1 MTSSAVLLS
10 LIRKPNDKSNIIADF
25 ETAGDAT
32 VVPSRGRPTRGAQDA
47 QKMRYKT
54 FRGAR
59 FRIVHPSTW
68 KAYAAVNK
76 ESLTAVPEDGLV
88 EIQPGRPAALAR
100 GLLVGFFQS
109 ERPNVSAKTNELI
122 NSLRA
127 SNGELNQIS
136 GKRTSVQIA
145 RKSGQSV
152 YLDGPS
158 PLPNERELVWLVTA
172 DQPEGLFYVLMIST
186 ESEYDYFKPQFERI
200 VDSIRLN

>member
-1 MTSSAVLLS
+1 MFADHPSPGNRVEYVSEEVADYGGRGVKTTPEFETMKRRAAA
-10 LIRKPNDKSNIIADF
+10 IKPPKAKEP
-25 ETAGDAT
+25 ETAGDAAA
-32 VVPSRGRPTRGAQDA
+32 VPSRGRPTRSAQDA

-54 FRGAR
+54 FRGAN

-68 KAYAAVNK
+68 KAYAAANK

-127 SNGELNQIS
+127 SNSELNQIS
-136 GKRTSVQIA
+136 GKRTSVQVAA
-145 RKSGQSV
+145 RAARVFTLTARRRYPTNASLSGS
-152 YLDGPS
+152 
-158 PLPNERELVWLVTA
+158 
-172 DQPEGLFYVLMIST
+172 
-186 ESEYDYFKPQFERI
+186 
-200 VDSIRLN
+200 